1 MARWDPN
8 ARQRLERAALELFV
22 RQGYDRT
29 TVAEI
34 AERAGLAKS
43 TFFRHFAD
51 KREVLSGG
59 DALVRL
65 LTGAV
70 AATPPGAGPR
80 QAAEAV
86 LAAAGEHAFTAE
98 RHEAVR
104 ERQQVVAANPE
115 LTERELLK
123 HEALATALTAA
134 LRERGTPDPAAALT
148 ALLALLALRTALAAW
163 TARPGQDFTALALA
177 ELTAL
182 CEAAT
187 AL

>member
-8 ARQRLERAALELFV
+8 ARERLERAALELFV

-29 TVAEI
+29 TVTEI

-59 DALVRL
+59 DALARL
-65 LTGAV
+65 FTGAIG
-70 AATPPGAGPR
+70 AAPPGASPLE
-80 QAAEAV
+80 AAGAA

-123 HEALATALTAA
+123 REALAAALTAA
-134 LRERGTPDPAAALT
+134 LHERGTPDPAAPLA
-148 ALLALLALRTALAAW
+148 AELALLALRTALAAW

-177 ELTAL
+177 ELAAL
-182 CEAAT
+182 REAAT
-187 AL
+187 TL

>member
-8 ARQRLERAALELFV
+8 ARERLERAALELFV

-65 LTGAV
+65 LTDAV

-80 QAAEAV
+80 QAVEAA
-86 LAAAGEHAFTAE
+86 LAAAGERAFTAE
-98 RHEAVR
+98 RHGAVR

-123 HEALATALTAA
+123 REALATALTAA
-134 LRERGTPDPAAALT
+134 LRERGTPDPAAGLT
-148 ALLALLALRTALAAW
+148 AELALLALRAALAAW

-177 ELTAL
+177 ELAAL
-182 CEAAT
+182 CEAAA

>member
-8 ARQRLERAALELFV
+8 ARERLERAALDLFV

-59 DALVRL
+59 DTLARL
-65 LTGAV
+65 LADAV
-70 AATPPGAGPR
+70 SAAPP
-80 QAAEAV
+80 AASP
-86 LAAAGEHAFTAE
+86 LAAAGAALAAVGERAFTAE
-98 RHEAVR
+98 RYETVR

-123 HEALATALTAA
+123 REALAAALTAA
-134 LRERGTPDPAAALT
+134 LRERGAPEPAAVLA
-148 ALLALLALRTALAAW
+148 AELALLALRTALAAW

-177 ELTAL
+177 ELAAL
-182 CEAAT
+182 RAAAA

>member
-8 ARQRLERAALELFV
+8 ARERLERAALELFV

-59 DALVRL
+59 DALARL

-70 AATPPGAGPR
+70 AAAPPAAGPLE
-80 QAAEAV
+80 AAGAA

-98 RHEAVR
+98 RYETVR

-123 HEALATALTAA
+123 REALAAALADA
-134 LRERGTPDPAAALT
+134 LRERGVPEPAAVLAAALT
-148 ALLALLALRTALAAW
+148 LLALGTALARW
-163 TARPGQDFTALALA
+163 TERPGQDFAALAREALA
-177 ELTAL
+177 TLRDTA
-182 CEAAT
+182 AA
-187 AL
+187 L

>member
-8 ARQRLERAALELFV
+8 ARGRLERAALELFV

-59 DALVRL
+59 DALTRL

-70 AATPPGAGPR
+70 AAAPPGAGPR
-80 QAAEAV
+80 QAVEAA
-86 LAAAGEHAFTAE
+86 LAAVGAQAFTPE
-98 RHEAVR
+98 RHGTVR

-123 HEALATALTAA
+123 HEALATAFADA
-134 LRERGTPDPAAALT
+134 LRERGTPDPAAR
-148 ALLALLALRTALAAW
+148 LAAVLGLLALRAALARW

-177 ELTAL
+177 ELAAL
-182 CEAAT
+182 CEAAA

>member
-8 ARQRLERAALELFV
+8 ARERLERAALELFV
-22 RQGYDRT
+22 HQGYDRT

-59 DALVRL
+59 DALLRL
-65 LTGAV
+65 LADAIV
-70 AATPPGAGPR
+70 AAPPGAGPLE
-80 QAAEAV
+80 AAGAA
-86 LAAAGEHAFTAE
+86 LAAAGAHAFTAE
-98 RHEAVR
+98 RHPAVR

-123 HEALATALTAA
+123 REALATALTAA
-134 LRERGTPDPAAALT
+134 LRERGVPDPAAVLT
-148 ALLALLALRTALAAW
+148 AELTLLALRTALAHWA
-163 TARPGQDFTALALA
+163 ARPGQDFTALALA
-177 ELTAL
+177 ELAAL
-182 CEAAT
+182 REAAA

>member
-8 ARQRLERAALELFV
+8 ARERLGRAALELFV

-59 DALVRL
+59 DALARL
-65 LTGAV
+65 FTGAI
-70 AATPPGAGPR
+70 AAAPPGAGPLE
-80 QAAEAV
+80 AAGAA
-86 LAAAGEHAFTAE
+86 LAAAGEQAFTAE
-98 RHEAVR
+98 RYGTVC
-104 ERQQVVAANPE
+104 ERQQVIAANPE

-123 HEALATALTAA
+123 REALAAALAAA
-134 LRERGTPDPAAALT
+134 LRERGVPEPAAVLT
-148 ALLALLALRTALAAW
+148 AQLTLLALGTALARW
-163 TARPGQDFTALALA
+163 TARPGQDFTALAREA
-177 ELTAL
+177 LTTL
-182 CEAAT
+182 RDTAAT
-187 AL
+187 L

>member
-1 MARWDPN
+1 MARWDPD
-8 ARQRLERAALELFV
+8 ARGRLERAALELFV

-59 DALVRL
+59 DALARL
-65 LTGAV
+65 LTDAI
-70 AATPPGAGPR
+70 AAAPPEAGPR
-80 QAAEAV
+80 RLAEAA
-86 LAAAGEHAFTAE
+86 LAAAGAHAFRPE
-98 RHEAVR
+98 RHATVR

-123 HEALATALTAA
+123 REALATALTAA
-134 LRERGTPDPAAALT
+134 LRARGVGDPTATLT
-148 ALLALLALRTALAAW
+148 AELTLLALRTALARW
-163 TARPGQDFTALALA
+163 TAHPDQDFTTLARTELA
-177 ELTAL
+177 SLR
-182 CEAAT
+182 EAAA

>member
-8 ARQRLERAALELFV
+8 ARGRLERAALELFV

-59 DALVRL
+59 DALARL

-70 AATPPGAGPR
+70 AAAPPGAGPR
-80 QAAEAV
+80 RAAEAA
-86 LAAAGEHAFTAE
+86 LAAAGAQAFTAE
-98 RHEAVR
+98 RHGTVR

-123 HEALATALTAA
+123 REALATALTGA
-134 LRERGTPDPAAALT
+134 LRERGVPEQAAVLT
-148 ALLALLALRTALAAW
+148 AELTLLALRTALARW
-163 TARPGQDFTALALA
+163 TARPGQDFTALALT
-177 ELTAL
+177 ELAAL